1 MTTRNGCHLSTNKKE
16 TTMSAFAA
24 ALETRLVPEASN
36 NQSLTANGMAT
47 LNSSLDPLVDFFF
60 FVGASRGKP
69 IRTALERA
77 WQADP
82 QNAARILFWARDI
95 RGGSGERELFR
106 QGLLWL
112 EQTHPDQLEKLIP
125 FVPTYGRWDDLLIFQ
140 TTRFQN
146 MSYSMFALALSQSD
160 GLAGKW
166 SPRKGPVANAL
177 RKYMN
182 LTPKSYRQLIV
193 GASNTVEQKM
203 SAKEWES
210 INYSHVPSVAAAR
223 YQKAFTKRDGER
235 YAAYRA
241 SLVAGTAK
249 VNAGAVYPYDIIKSL
264 KQGGD
269 RVVANAQWEA
279 LPNYLGDDFILP
291 LVDVSGSMTCSVGDN
306 PNLTCM
312 DVAVSLGLYL
322 ATKQQGPFAGLYL
335 TFTTDSKIAKLPA
348 GDLLTKYA
356 SMSNAEWAGSTNIE
370 SAFRAIL
377 QLAVNHK
384 IPADQMPKSLII
396 FSDQEYNS
404 ACRDGKSIGVFDLAR
419 NMFEQAN
426 YSLPNI
432 IFWNL
437 NARSTGQ
444 GNVPVTYDQN
454 GTALVSGFSPS
465 LLKSIL
471 ASKTFTPADVMWE
484 TIGSERYQQIQI
496 NK

>member
-1 MTTRNGCHLSTNKKE
+1 M
-16 TTMSAFAA
+16 
-24 ALETRLVPEASN
+24 
-36 NQSLTANGMAT
+36 
-47 LNSSLDPLVDFFF
+47 
-60 FVGASRGKP
+60 
-69 IRTALERA
+69 
-77 WQADP
+77 
-82 QNAARILFWARDI
+82 
-95 RGGSGERELFR
+95 
-106 QGLLWL
+106 
-112 EQTHPDQLEKLIP
+112 
-125 FVPTYGRWDDLLIFQ
+125 
-140 TTRFQN
+140 
-146 MSYSMFALALSQSD
+146 
-160 GLAGKW
+160 
-166 SPRKGPVANAL
+166 
-177 RKYMN
+177 
-182 LTPKSYRQLIV
+182 
-193 GASNTVEQKM
+193 
-203 SAKEWES
+203 
-210 INYSHVPSVAAAR
+210 
-223 YQKAFTKRDGER
+223 
-235 YAAYRA
+235 
-241 SLVAGTAK
+241 
-249 VNAGAVYPYDIIKSL
+249 

-348 GDLLTKYA
+348 GDLMTKYN
-356 SMSNAEWAGSTNIE
+356 SMSNANWEGSTNIE

-396 FSDQEYNS
+396 FSDQEYNA

-437 NARSTGQ
+437 NARSAGQ

-484 TIGSERYQQIQI
+484 TISSERYSKII
-496 NK
+496 F